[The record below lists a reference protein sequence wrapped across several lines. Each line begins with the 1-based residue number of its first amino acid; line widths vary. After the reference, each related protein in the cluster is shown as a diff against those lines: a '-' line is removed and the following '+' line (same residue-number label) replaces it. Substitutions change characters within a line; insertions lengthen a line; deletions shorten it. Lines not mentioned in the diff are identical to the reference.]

1 MATSGEADPPVAKK
15 ARLAAGTACELCRRR
30 KQRCDGKRPT
40 CSNCLSRETG
50 TWCRYSSDGEKKASL
65 SAGPAR
71 PLTTTSRTTTPR
83 TPIDLAAPAR
93 IGEQSPV
100 DQAFYGDSSTISF
113 VSKLDATN
121 PLEKSLPRGKR
132 RPSSLHRERAE
143 ICVPGISLSSEPLS
157 KTSGGAPPPE
167 LADRLIDAY
176 FERVHILYPCLH
188 EPSFRAEWDRHQ
200 TSGGSLDAST
210 DDRSW
215 LAVLNMVFAH
225 GTQFVVSHASPQDRL
240 FLDAEKFASKARR
253 LASFALSKATTL
265 ETVQALLLLSHYLQ
279 GTIELDDCWN
289 VGGVLIRTA
298 MSIGLHIDPSDSGLL
313 EVEKQ
318 VRKRVWA
325 GCFIIDRTLSMKYGR
340 PSAIPI
346 AIVQRAEKPATVD
359 DQYITSS
366 TNRPRQPQ
374 NRPSKMDFFVNT
386 IDQAYIIDAVLN
398 DLYLDDSRLQ
408 ILRNQAGYPRA
419 NVLSRLLGKAVRLD
433 GRLQAWWEGL
443 PRHLREA
450 PEEADSV
457 DFVRQ
462 RCVMSLR

>member
-1 MATSGEADPPVAKK
+1 MATSGEAGPPVAKK

-30 KQRCDGKRPT
+30 KQRCDGKRPA

-50 TWCRYSSDGEKKASL
+50 TWCQYSSDGGEK
-65 SAGPAR
+65 AGAFEGPVG
-71 PLTTTSRTTTPR
+71 PLNTTPRTTTPR
-83 TPIDLAAPAR
+83 TPIDLPAPAR
-93 IGEQSPV
+93 IGERSPG

-113 VSKLDATN
+113 VSNLDATN
-121 PLEKSLPRGKR
+121 PLERNR
-132 RPSSLHRERAE
+132 RPSTLHRQRAE
-143 ICVPGISLSSEPLS
+143 PCALGLSLSSEPLS
-157 KTSGGAPPPE
+157 KIPDGAPPQE

-176 FERVHILYPCLH
+176 FERVHIFYPCLH
-188 EPSFRAEWDRHQ
+188 EPSFRAEWDGYQ
-200 TSGGSLDAST
+200 ASEGSLDAST

-215 LAVLNMVFAH
+215 LAVLNMIFAH
-225 GTQFVVSHASPQDRL
+225 GTQFVVSHADTQDRP
-240 FLDAEKFASKARR
+240 FLDADKFALDARR
-253 LASFALSKATTL
+253 FAITALSKVTTL

-279 GTIELDDCWN
+279 GTTELDDCWN
-289 VGGVLIRTA
+289 VGGVLIRSA
-298 MSIGLHIDPSDSGLL
+298 MSIGLHIDPSGSNLS

-346 AIVQRAEKPATVD
+346 AIVQRVQKPATVD

-366 TNRPRQPQ
+366 TNRPRQPL

-386 IDQAYIIDAVLN
+386 IDQAYIIDAVLD
-398 DLYLDDSRLQ
+398 DLYLDDSGLQ
-408 ILRNQAGYPRA
+408 MLRDQAGYPRTE
-419 NVLSRLLGKAVRLD
+419 VLSGLLSKALRLD

-443 PRHLREA
+443 PQHLREG
-450 PEEADSV
+450 PEEADGV

-462 RCVMSLR
+462 RCVISLR